1 MKQSDY
7 NKLKPVIAKL
17 SQVEEISIQ
26 DVMKLT
32 DKSRTTAWRYMQ
44 ILIDCGAVELTGNTN
59 NASYKL
65 LLKKIL

>member
-1 MKQSDY
+1 MEQSDY
-7 NKLKPVIAKL
+7 DKLKTIINKL

-32 DKSRTTAWRYMQ
+32 NKSRTIAWRYMQ

-65 LLKKIL
+65 LL